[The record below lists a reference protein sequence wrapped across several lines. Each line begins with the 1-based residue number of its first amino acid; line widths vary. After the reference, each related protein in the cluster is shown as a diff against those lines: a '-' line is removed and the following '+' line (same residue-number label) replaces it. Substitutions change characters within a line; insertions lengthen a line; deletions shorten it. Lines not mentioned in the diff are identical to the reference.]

1 MPSVKQDCLTVLH
14 DLVREHPDFDVVPGS
29 THNEYCF
36 RYIPNSLVER
46 QEEPDVQALLDVLN
60 EEIVQ
65 AVQHNGFAEV
75 RKILVRGHTAIRTT
89 FCSGTNLAED
99 VEATFEALAR
109 WGRLLNKKLSA
120 RYKTD
125 MERELCSS
133 ELHSSP
139 TEVSAT

>member
-75 RKILVRGHTAIRTT
+75 RKILVRGRTAIRMT
-89 FCSGTNLAED
+89 CSGTNLAKD

-120 RYKTD
+120 RNKPD
-125 MERELCSS
+125 METELCSS

-139 TEVSAT
+139 TEVSVT